1 MTLEAEILHFADHAS
16 AKTAS
21 MAEALGDAGNF
32 AGEALAS
39 AKSLWQLE
47 RRRAIRGS
55 SGWGANG
62 TGGDRKTE
70 RPPSRG

>member
-32 AGEALAS
+32 AGEALGS

-47 RRRAIRGS
+47 RRLGVSGEQRLGRQRHRRG
-55 SGWGANG
+55 
-62 TGGDRKTE
+62 
-70 RPPSRG
+70 